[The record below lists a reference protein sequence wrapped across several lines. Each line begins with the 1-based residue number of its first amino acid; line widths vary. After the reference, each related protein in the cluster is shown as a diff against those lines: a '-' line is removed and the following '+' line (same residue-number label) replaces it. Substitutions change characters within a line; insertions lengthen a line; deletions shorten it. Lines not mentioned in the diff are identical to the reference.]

1 MKFLW
6 LTVISTALLT
16 AACASVDESQIVS
29 TGERYDAAYA
39 SQPYRLGAGDVLRIQ
54 VYGDANIT
62 ELYTIGADGA
72 IDLPLIGKVP
82 AVGRTVDEVG
92 SEAARRFGDGFLKAP
107 HVTVQVSK
115 YRPIYVLGEVGTPG
129 QYDFVPGMTAQSAI
143 ATAKGYSPRAN
154 KRVLFI
160 KGEDAGTEQVFEVSP
175 ALQVRPGDT
184 IRVGERYF

>member
-6 LTVISTALLT
+6 SMVVSTALLT

-39 SQPYRLGAGDVLRIQ
+39 AQPYRLGSGDVLRVK
-54 VYGDANIT
+54 VYGDANISD
-62 ELYTIGADGA
+62 LYTIGADGA
-72 IDLPLIGKVP
+72 IDLPLIGKVN
-82 AVGRTVDEVG
+82 AAARTVDEIG
-92 SEAARRFGDGFLKAP
+92 KEAAARYSEGYLRAP
-107 HVTVQVSK
+107 YVNVQVSK
-115 YRPIYVLGEVGTPG
+115 YRPIYVLGEVEKPG

-143 ATAKGYSPRAN
+143 ATASGFSPRAN

-160 KGEDAGTEQVFEVSP
+160 KGEDTNSEQAFEVAP